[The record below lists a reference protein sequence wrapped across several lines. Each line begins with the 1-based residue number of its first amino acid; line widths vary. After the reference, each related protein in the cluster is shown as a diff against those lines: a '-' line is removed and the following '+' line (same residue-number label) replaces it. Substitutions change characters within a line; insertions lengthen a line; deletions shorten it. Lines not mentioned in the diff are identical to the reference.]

1 MLTIATVM
9 RALALA
15 VAGLLLGVLGNA
27 LRPDG
32 VALRPLPEPVACE
45 GESKGPR
52 LLAPEEASR
61 LCRSGG
67 VLIAD
72 ARSMTRYREGHIS
85 SAIHLPC
92 DADGRVAS
100 DAIAHLDGVKT
111 VVVYGDSTREAQPV
125 AASLW
130 RRLEKTGADVV
141 VLEGG
146 FHAWEAAGLACMSG
160 PCNDCKETR

>member
-1 MLTIATVM
+1 MMTMAM
-9 RALALA
+9 RTLALA
-15 VAGLLLGVLGNA
+15 GAGLLLGLLANA

-45 GESKGPR
+45 GESTGPR
-52 LLAPEEASR
+52 VLAPQEASL
-61 LCRSGG
+61 LCHSGG
-67 VLIAD
+67 VVIAD
-72 ARSMTRYREGHIS
+72 ARSAARYTEGHIA

-92 DADGRVAS
+92 DAAGRVAS
-100 DAIAHLDGVKT
+100 DAVAHFEGAKT

-146 FHAWEAAGLACMSG
+146 FRAWEAAGLACVSG
-160 PCNDCKETR
+160 PCADCKETR